1 MEDRMD
7 EGLPQGAEKA
17 IPLDKADYKYKSKEN
32 CICRINGNLK
42 GTGFFCKI
50 RSCGELI
57 PVLITTYDL
66 VNDDFMNQ
74 NQKLT
79 FYIKNHLHTINIDK
93 KSKIYFSI
101 RDKYDMM
108 IIRLNEG
115 EVNNYLE
122 IDENIFNKSEDD
134 YKNENIYILH
144 HPNAEEAKVSFG
156 KGIEKLKINDYDD
169 YDIKHLCHTE
179 PGSSGGPILSQMT
192 NKVIGIH
199 KGSIGKGKCDY
210 NIGTF
215 LKFPL
220 NELKNQ
226 NKPKENGPK
235 VSKNNNYY
243 LI

>member
-1 MEDRMD
+1 MEDRID
-7 EGLPQGAEKA
+7 QGLPQGVKEA
-17 IPLDKADYKYKSKEN
+17 IPIYETEYKSKEN
-32 CICRINGNLK
+32 CICSINGNLN

-50 RSCGELI
+50 EFEGKLI

-79 FYIKNHLHTINIDK
+79 FYIKNTKYSINIDK
-93 KSKIYFSI
+93 DSKIYSSI
-101 RDKYDMM
+101 RNKYDMM
-108 IIRLNEG
+108 IIRLKEG
-115 EVNNYLE
+115 EVDNYLE
-122 IDENIFNKSEDD
+122 IDDNIFDNSVDD
-134 YKNENIYILH
+134 YENESIYILH

-156 KGIEKLKINDYDD
+156 KWIEEVND

-179 PGSSGGPILSQMT
+179 PGSSGGPILSRMT

-199 KGSIGKGKCDY
+199 KGSIGKYGKCAY

-220 NELKNQ
+220 NDLKYG
-226 NKPKENGPK
+226 KK
-235 VSKNNNYY
+235 VWNEFWAEEK
-243 LI
+243 I

>member
-17 IPLDKADYKYKSKEN
+17 IPIYETEYKSKEN
-32 CICRINGNLK
+32 CICSINGNSS

-50 RSCGELI
+50 EFEGKLI
-57 PVLITTYDL
+57 PVLITNYHV
-66 VNDDFMNQ
+66 VNDAFMNQ
-74 NQKLT
+74 NTKLT
-79 FYIKNHLHTINIDK
+79 FYIKNDLHSINIDK
-93 KSKIYFSI
+93 DSKIYSSI

-108 IIRLNEG
+108 IIRLKEG

-122 IDENIFNKSEDD
+122 IDENIFKDESIYN
-134 YKNENIYILH
+134 YKNEGIYILH

-156 KGIEKLKINDYDD
+156 SGIEKEND
-169 YDIKHLCHTE
+169 YDIKHKCHTE
-179 PGSSGGPILSQMT
+179 PGSSGGPILSKIT

-199 KGSIGKGKCDY
+199 KGSKTKYGKSDY
-210 NIGTF
+210 NLGTF
-215 LKFPL
+215 LKYPL
-220 NELKNQ
+220 NKLKN
-226 NKPKENGPK
+226 KREPKENE

>member
-1 MEDRMD
+1 MEDRID
-7 EGLPQGAEKA
+7 EGLHQGAEKA

-32 CICRINGNLK
+32 CICRINGNTK

-50 RSCGELI
+50 EFEGKLT
-57 PVLITTYDL
+57 PVLITNYHV

-79 FYIKNHLHTINIDK
+79 FYIKNDLHSIDIK
-93 KSKIYFSI
+93 YRMFYSSI
-101 RDKYDMM
+101 RNKYDMM
-108 IIRLNEG
+108 IISLKGLKEG

-122 IDENIFNKSEDD
+122 IDENIFKDD
-134 YKNENIYILH
+134 SVYNYKNESIYILH

-156 KGIEKLKINDYDD
+156 SGIEKVND
-169 YDIKHLCHTE
+169 YDIKHFCHTE
-179 PGSSGGPILSQMT
+179 PGSSGGPILSKIT

-199 KGSIGKGKCDY
+199 KGSVGGKY
-210 NIGTF
+210 NLGTF
-215 LKFPL
+215 LEEPL
-220 NELKNQ
+220 NLIKH
-226 NKPKENGPK
+226 KK

>member
-1 MEDRMD
+1 MEDRID
-7 EGLPQGAEKA
+7 QGLPQGTEEA

-32 CICRINGNLK
+32 CICRINGNMK

-50 RSCGELI
+50 DVAGELI
-57 PVLITTYDL
+57 PVLVTNYHV

-79 FYIKNHLHTINIDK
+79 FYIKNDLHSINIDK
-93 KSKIYFSI
+93 GSKIYSSI

-108 IIRLNEG
+108 IIRLKEG

-122 IDENIFNKSEDD
+122 IDENIFKYDSVNN
-134 YKNENIYILH
+134 YKNEGIYILH

-156 KGIEKLKINDYDD
+156 SGIEKVND
-169 YDIKHLCHTE
+169 YDIKHYCHTE
-179 PGSSGGPILSQMT
+179 PGSSGGPILSKIT

-199 KGSIGKGKCDY
+199 KGTIRNGLY

-215 LKFPL
+215 LKDPL
-220 NELKNQ
+220 DDLKLAQ
-226 NKPKENGPK
+226 K

>member
-1 MEDRMD
+1 MEDRID
-7 EGLPQGAEKA
+7 EGLHQGAEKA

-32 CICRINGNLK
+32 CISRIKGNLL
-42 GTGFFCKI
+42 GTGFFCKVKVG
-50 RSCGELI
+50 GELT
-57 PVLITTYDL
+57 PVLITNYHV

-79 FYIKNHLHTINIDK
+79 FYIKNDLHSIDIK
-93 KSKIYFSI
+93 YNKIYSSI

-108 IIRLNEG
+108 IIRLKEG

-122 IDENIFNKSEDD
+122 IDENIFDKSVDD
-134 YKNENIYILH
+134 YENEGIYILH
-144 HPNAEEAKVSFG
+144 YPMAEEAKVSKG
-156 KGIEKLKINDYDD
+156 KGIEKVND
-169 YDIKHLCHTE
+169 YDIKHFCHTE
-179 PGSSGGPILSQMT
+179 PGSSGGPILSKKT

-210 NIGTF
+210 NIATF

-226 NKPKENGPK
+226 NKPKENGHK

>member
-1 MEDRMD
+1 MD

-17 IPLDKADYKYKSKEN
+17 IPIYETEYKSKEN
-32 CICRINGNLK
+32 CICSINGNLN

-50 RSCGELI
+50 EFEGKMI

-79 FYIKNHLHTINIDK
+79 FYIKNTKYSINIDK
-93 KSKIYFSI
+93 DSKIYSSI

-108 IIRLNEG
+108 IIRLKEG

-122 IDENIFNKSEDD
+122 IDENIFKDD
-134 YKNENIYILH
+134 SIYNYKNESIYILH

-156 KGIEKLKINDYDD
+156 KGIEEVND

-179 PGSSGGPILSQMT
+179 PGSSGGPILSRMT

-199 KGSIGKGKCDY
+199 KGSIDKYGECVY

-215 LKFPL
+215 LKYPL
-220 NELKNQ
+220 NEVKNQ
-226 NKPKENGPK
+226 NKPEENTPK

>member
-1 MEDRMD
+1 MGNRID

-32 CICRINGNLK
+32 CICLINGNLK

-50 RSCGELI
+50 EFEGKLT
-57 PVLITTYDL
+57 PVLITNYHV

-74 NQKLT
+74 KKKLT
-79 FYIKNHLHTINIDK
+79 FYVKDVLHPINIDK
-93 KSKIYFSI
+93 DSKIYSSI

-108 IIRLNEG
+108 IIRLKEG

-122 IDENIFNKSEDD
+122 IDENIFDKSVDD
-134 YKNENIYILH
+134 YENEGIYILH
-144 HPNAEEAKVSFG
+144 YPKAEEAKVSFG
-156 KGIEKLKINDYDD
+156 SGIEKSND
-169 YDIKHLCHTE
+169 YDIKHKCHTE
-179 PGSSGGPILSQMT
+179 PCSSGGPILNLI

-199 KGSIGKGKCDY
+199 KGSIDKYGKCAY

-226 NKPKENGPK
+226 NKPKGNGPI

>member
-1 MEDRMD
+1 MEDRID

-17 IPLDKADYKYKSKEN
+17 IPLRDADYKYKSKEN
-32 CICRINGNLK
+32 CICLINGNLK

-50 RSCGELI
+50 EFEGKLT
-57 PVLITTYDL
+57 PVLITNYHV

-74 NQKLT
+74 KKKLT
-79 FYIKNHLHTINIDK
+79 FYVKDVLHSINIDK
-93 KSKIYFSI
+93 DSKIYSSI

-108 IIRLNEG
+108 IIRLKEG

-122 IDENIFNKSEDD
+122 IDENIFKWDSENN
-134 YKNENIYILH
+134 YKNEGIYILH
-144 HPNAEEAKVSFG
+144 YPMAEEAKVSKG
-156 KGIEKLKINDYDD
+156 KGLEKINDYD
-169 YDIKHLCHTE
+169 IKHYCHTE
-179 PGSSGGPILSQMT
+179 PGSSGGPILSKKT

-199 KGSIGKGKCDY
+199 KGSIVKYGKCAY

-220 NELKNQ
+220 IELNH
-226 NKPKENGPK
+226 K

-243 LI
+243 FI

>member
-1 MEDRMD
+1 MEDRID

-32 CICRINGNLK
+32 CICRINGNMK

-50 RSCGELI
+50 DVAEKLT
-57 PVLITTYDL
+57 PVLITNYHV

-79 FYIKNHLHTINIDK
+79 FYIKNDLHSIDIKYNKIN
-93 KSKIYFSI
+93 SSI

-108 IIRLNEG
+108 IIRLKEG

-122 IDENIFNKSEDD
+122 IDENIFKDESIYN
-134 YKNENIYILH
+134 YKNEGIYILH

-156 KGIEKLKINDYDD
+156 SGIEKSND
-169 YDIKHLCHTE
+169 YDIKHKCHTE
-179 PGSSGGPILSQMT
+179 PCSSGGPILNLI

-199 KGSIGKGKCDY
+199 KGSIDKYGECAY

-226 NKPKENGPK
+226 NKP
-235 VSKNNNYY
+235 
-243 LI
+243 

>member
-1 MEDRMD
+1 MEDRID
-7 EGLPQGAEKA
+7 QGLPQEAEEA

-32 CICRINGNLK
+32 CICRINGNMK

-50 RSCGELI
+50 DVEGKLT
-57 PVLITTYDL
+57 PVLITNYHV

-79 FYIKNHLHTINIDK
+79 FYIKNDLHSIDIK
-93 KSKIYFSI
+93 YNKIYSSI

-108 IIRLNEG
+108 IIRLKEG

-122 IDENIFNKSEDD
+122 IDENIFKWDSIYN
-134 YKNENIYILH
+134 YKNESIYILH

-156 KGIEKLKINDYDD
+156 SGIEKVND
-169 YDIKHLCHTE
+169 YDIKHFCHTE
-179 PGSSGGPILSQMT
+179 PGSSGGPILSKIT

-199 KGSIGKGKCDY
+199 KGSKTKYGKSDY
-210 NIGTF
+210 NLGTF
-215 LKFPL
+215 LRYPL
-220 NELKNQ
+220 GDLKY
-226 NKPKENGPK
+226 GSK

-243 LI
+243 FI

>member
-1 MEDRMD
+1 MEERKL
-7 EGLPQGAEKA
+7 EGLPPNAEEA
-17 IPLDKADYKYKSKEN
+17 IPLRDADYKYKSKIT
-32 CICRINGNLK
+32 CICRIKGNLA

-50 RSCGELI
+50 EFEGKLT
-57 PVLITTYDL
+57 PVLITNYHV

-79 FYIKNHLHTINIDK
+79 FYIKNDLHSIDIK
-93 KSKIYFSI
+93 YNRIYSSI

-108 IIRLNEG
+108 IIRLKEG

-122 IDENIFNKSEDD
+122 IDENIFDNSVDD
-134 YKNENIYILH
+134 YKNEDIYILH

-156 KGIEKLKINDYDD
+156 SGIEKEND
-169 YDIKHLCHTE
+169 YDIKHKCHTE
-179 PGSSGGPILSQMT
+179 PGSSGGPILSKIT

-199 KGSIGKGKCDY
+199 KGSIGNKY
-210 NIGTF
+210 NLGTF
-215 LKFPL
+215 LEEPL
-220 NELKNQ
+220 NLIKH
-226 NKPKENGPK
+226 KK

>member
-1 MEDRMD
+1 MEDRKD
-7 EGLPQGAEKA
+7 EGKPQGAKEA
-17 IPLDKADYKYKSKEN
+17 IPLYKTEYKSKEN
-32 CICRINGNLK
+32 CICRINGNEA

-50 RSCGELI
+50 EIEGKLT
-57 PVLITTYDL
+57 PVLITNYH
-66 VNDDFMNQ
+66 VINNDFMNQ
-74 NQKLT
+74 NEKLT

-156 KGIEKLKINDYDD
+156 NGIEKINDYDDYDD

-220 NELKNQ
+220 DELRK
-226 NKPKENGPK
+226 KKPK
-235 VSKNNNYY
+235 VSNYNNYF

>member
-1 MEDRMD
+1 MEDRID

-32 CICRINGNLK
+32 CICRIIGKMK
-42 GTGFFCKI
+42 GTGFFCKVKVG
-50 RSCGELI
+50 GELT
-57 PVLITTYDL
+57 PVLITNYHV

-79 FYIKNHLHTINIDK
+79 FYIKNDLHSIDIKYNKIN
-93 KSKIYFSI
+93 SSI

-108 IIRLNEG
+108 IIRLKEG

-122 IDENIFNKSEDD
+122 IDENIFDNSVDD
-134 YKNENIYILH
+134 YKNESIYILH

-156 KGIEKLKINDYDD
+156 SGIEKEND
-169 YDIKHLCHTE
+169 YDIKHKCHTE
-179 PGSSGGPILSQMT
+179 PGSSGGPILSKIT

-199 KGSIGKGKCDY
+199 KGSKTKYGKSDY
-210 NIGTF
+210 NLGTF
-215 LKFPL
+215 LKYPL
-220 NELKNQ
+220 NKLKNQ
-226 NKPKENGPK
+226 SKPEENE

>member
-1 MEDRMD
+1 MEDRID

-17 IPLDKADYKYKSKEN
+17 IPLDKADYKYKSKIT
-32 CICRINGNLK
+32 CICRIKGNLA

-50 RSCGELI
+50 KFEGKLT
-57 PVLITTYDL
+57 PVLITNYHV

-74 NQKLT
+74 NTKLT
-79 FYIKNHLHTINIDK
+79 FYVKDDVKDVQHSINIDK
-93 KSKIYFSI
+93 DSKIYSSV
-101 RDKYDMM
+101 RDKFDVM
-108 IIRLNEG
+108 IIRLKEG

-122 IDENIFNKSEDD
+122 IDENIFEDNSEN
-134 YKNENIYILH
+134 YYENDSIYILH
-144 HPNAEEAKVSFG
+144 YANAEEAKVSFG
-156 KGIEKLKINDYDD
+156 KGIKKVDN

-179 PGSSGGPILSQMT
+179 PGSSGGPILSRMT

-215 LKFPL
+215 LKYPL
-220 NELKNQ
+220 NEVKNQ
-226 NKPKENGPK
+226 NKPKENRPK

>member
-1 MEDRMD
+1 MEERID
-7 EGLPQGAEKA
+7 EGLPEGAEKA
-17 IPLDKADYKYKSKEN
+17 IPLEKADYKYKSKEN
-32 CICRINGNLK
+32 CICSINGNLL

-50 RSCGELI
+50 KFEGKLT
-57 PVLITTYDL
+57 PVLITNYHV

-79 FYIKNHLHTINIDK
+79 FYIKNDLHSIDIK
-93 KSKIYFSI
+93 YNKIYSSI
-101 RDKYDMM
+101 RDEYDMM
-108 IIRLNEG
+108 IIRLKEG

-122 IDENIFNKSEDD
+122 IDENIFDNSVDD

-156 KGIEKLKINDYDD
+156 SGIEKVNDC
-169 YDIKHLCHTE
+169 DIKHLCHTE
-179 PGSSGGPILSQMT
+179 PGSSGGPILSKIT

-199 KGSIGKGKCDY
+199 KGSIAKYGKCAY

-226 NKPKENGPK
+226 NKPKDNGPK